1 MDPQH
6 QPGDLSHQ
14 SGQAS
19 FNPPQFGQTAQF
31 GQVSQPGQQL
41 PGFPEQHT
49 QVQQPGQLNHR
60 PQQPAKTQAN
70 MQQQGPFITDMQD
83 FRNYSSRIN
92 TCKAICLPR
101 HHPMVPLDFADRV
114 RDAIVDLKVH
124 RLSDDLGVKVFVRVY
139 TEQISEKVG
148 TAAPN
153 FYTPSHHHVRTNPKV
168 VGEGAPFVYNGKYTH
183 TQKYTFP
190 GKWGLKLKTGPL
202 IEELVENEEF
212 LHTCRESRKANMPYS
227 RMNSAARIRKSF
239 SASRLRPPQ
248 DRSGAKIR
256 RLDRCRQSPRQNAGA
271 GVYRG
276 RRRAAPPTPSSPPP
290 NIPPV
295 AQQPPNFSPAD
306 QNPVQQPPAMNT
318 QQPPNFSPAAQH
330 PSNPPNFTQ
339 QHPGFSQY
347 A

>member
-1 MDPQH
+1 M
-6 QPGDLSHQ
+6 
-14 SGQAS
+14 
-19 FNPPQFGQTAQF
+19 
-31 GQVSQPGQQL
+31 
-41 PGFPEQHT
+41 
-49 QVQQPGQLNHR
+49 
-60 PQQPAKTQAN
+60 
-70 MQQQGPFITDMQD
+70 
-83 FRNYSSRIN
+83 
-92 TCKAICLPR
+92 
-101 HHPMVPLDFADRV
+101 
-114 RDAIVDLKVH
+114 H

-212 LHTCRESRKANMPYS
+212 LAYMQRVAEGKYAIFTDEFCRKNPKIFLSITSPSTPGSIGSENPPPGPYFGVSPDLFPATAVQDADNLRAKMLALEYTEDDDES
-227 RMNSAARIRKSF
+227 
-239 SASRLRPPQ
+239 Q
-248 DRSGAKIR
+248 
-256 RLDRCRQSPRQNAGA
+256 
-271 GVYRG
+271 
-276 RRRAAPPTPSSPPP
+276 PPTPQQPPP
-290 NIPPV
+290 NFPPV

-330 PSNPPNFTQ
+330 PSNPPNFAQ

-347 A
+347 AQGPSASQAGSSFQAYQGQGHATSNDQGHTSWQSLRPPQEMQPPRGHQRAIKYPATHPMQNQFGGKQEYA